1 MTDDA
6 NIHGVESAAMMRP
19 TFLYPKMLVGYKFI
33 SYLCGVIIKTKRYA

>member
-19 TFLYPKMLVGYKFI
+19 TFLYPKMLVGYKFNVYFWKNRI
-33 SYLCGVIIKTKRYA
+33 THSK